1 MSEFYDFALE
11 DLDLRNK
18 IILDAAVGAGKATY
32 FWAKRVHEQGGTSKI
47 ISIDNDFSNGWEEK
61 IKKRL
66 GEYNKYVHL
75 KEADIFHLN
84 FLEDE
89 STDIINCDDTIAFL
103 NPKPLKLLSA
113 LKEFH
118 RVLKPSGDL
127 IIASEIPIENFE
139 NPANEGQWKRWN
151 LAKAI
156 CCLKGE
162 TWSSEPLPEEV
173 KFALKLIGF
182 KVYAEKTFPKKKNFK
197 YQACMDEWKEI
208 TLKDVE
214 KIPWNNLKDALIKS
228 VNEVYERVT
237 KDGFLMNPSLS
248 MLKCRKAINYEQQQ
262 N

>member
-1 MSEFYDFALE
+1 MSGLYDFMLE

-18 IILDAAVGAGKATY
+18 IILDAGVGAGKATY

-47 ISIDNDFSNGWEEK
+47 ISIDDDFSNGWAEK
-61 IKKRL
+61 IEKRL

-75 KEADIFHLN
+75 KETNIFDLN
-84 FLEDE
+84 FLDNE
-89 STDIINCDDTIAFL
+89 SIDIINCDNTIVFL
-103 NPKPLKLLSA
+103 NPKPLKILSA

-127 IIASEIPIENFE
+127 IITSEIPIENFE
-139 NPANEGQWKRWN
+139 NAASEGQWKRWN

-156 CCLKGE
+156 YYLKGE

-197 YQACMDEWKEI
+197 YQECMDEWKEI
-208 TLKDVE
+208 MLKDIKE
-214 KIPWNNLKDALIKS
+214 LPWDNHLRDTLTKS
-228 VNEVYERVT
+228 VNKTYNKVT
-237 KDGFLMNPSLS
+237 QDGYLMHPALYI
-248 MLKCRKAINYEQQQ
+248 LKSRKGSKL
-262 N
+262 